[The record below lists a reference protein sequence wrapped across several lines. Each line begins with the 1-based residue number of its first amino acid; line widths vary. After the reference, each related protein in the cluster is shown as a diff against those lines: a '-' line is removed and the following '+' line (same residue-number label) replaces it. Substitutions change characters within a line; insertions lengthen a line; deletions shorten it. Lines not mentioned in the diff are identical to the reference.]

1 MRKLGYQERK
11 LLKAIVQQKL
21 DRDVVFCVN
30 GDECHE
36 AEEVVKAME
45 DGKSV
50 LEISN

>member
-1 MRKLGYQERK
+1 MKLGYQERK

-21 DRDVVFCVN
+21 DRDVVFYVN
-30 GDECHE
+30 GDECYE